1 MDPEKRKKR
10 RRRHEEWLQNDP
22 LNRRLRERIRELD
35 ERIAARK
42 GQARRRK
49 SS

>member
-10 RRRHEEWLQNDP
+10 RQRHEEWLEKDP

-35 ERIAARK
+35 ERIAARRA
-42 GQARRRK
+42 QDARRD